1 MRRRANLETGVFPK
15 RVASD
20 SLLASSKLCFLP
32 LAETLDC
39 LIVWIVGN
47 LRMCVFSQSVCALW
61 PALSMAF
68 MIVLSAMLWFL
79 RPLGVPKHFVHG
91 NSAKMVDEF
100 TFLRKDQVHC
110 PGCSDVVTGK
120 RSNMFIQKSLPS
132 FIFTA
137 WISLAD
143 VLLIA
148 ESKSWFEAQL
158 SNLPTGQLLPKGL
171 HDTRRNRTA
180 KGKFAQLPNYL

>member
-1 MRRRANLETGVFPK
+1 MRRFVNLEMGFCP
-15 RVASD
+15 SG
-20 SLLASSKLCFLP
+20 LLATLFWQAASFSFCPWRKP
-32 LAETLDC
+32 LIA

-79 RPLGVPKHFVHG
+79 RPHGVPRHFVHS
-91 NSAKMVDEF
+91 NSAKMVNEF
-100 TFLRKDQVHC
+100 TCLRKDQVHC
-110 PGCSDVVTGK
+110 PGCSDDTK
-120 RSNMFIQKSLPS
+120 EATSSSANHLPS

-137 WISLAD
+137 WISLPD

-148 ESKSWFEAQL
+148 ASKS
-158 SNLPTGQLLPKGL
+158 
-171 HDTRRNRTA
+171 
-180 KGKFAQLPNYL
+180 